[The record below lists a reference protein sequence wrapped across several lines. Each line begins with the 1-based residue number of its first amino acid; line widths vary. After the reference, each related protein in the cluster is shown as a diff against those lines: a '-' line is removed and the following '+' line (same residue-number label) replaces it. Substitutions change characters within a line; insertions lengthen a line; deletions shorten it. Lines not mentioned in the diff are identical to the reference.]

1 MFGLED
7 EKKKME
13 DEKKPQIPTLWIK
26 TSRVSKAGFR
36 YLFSMS
42 VSLISFSSQ
51 ATSLSS
57 NWSIDTPAFSLF
69 EAGFAWLLLFT
80 WEPLV
85 QWTKVAHATSFRV
98 RIVHEDERFDRKLG
112 PSFDFTVE
120 GKQI

>member
-57 NWSIDTPAFSLF
+57 N
-69 EAGFAWLLLFT
+69 
-80 WEPLV
+80 
-85 QWTKVAHATSFRV
+85 
-98 RIVHEDERFDRKLG
+98 
-112 PSFDFTVE
+112 
-120 GKQI
+120 